1 MNRRI
6 KKVAVIGSGV
16 MGSRIACHFANIGVQ
31 VLLLDIVPKELRDD
45 EIKKGLS
52 VHDKAFKNRIV
63 NEALAG
69 VVKSNPSPIY
79 NKVFL
84 SRISTGNLNDDLS
97 QISSCDWVIEAVT
110 ENLQIK
116 RDLFDRIEKLRKPGT
131 LITSNTSGIPLHLLS
146 EGRSEDFQKN
156 FCGTHFFNPPRYL
169 RLLEIIPDPKT
180 SPEAIDFFMHYG
192 DLYLGKTTVL
202 CKDTPA
208 FIANRVGVF
217 GIMALFHLIEK
228 MGLTVEQVDKLTGPV
243 LGRPKSATFRTCDVV
258 GLDTLVHVAE
268 GVKTN
273 CPNDEARDL
282 FELPGYVA
290 KLNENKWY
298 GDKSGQGFYKKVKKD
313 GKSEILSLDLKMFE
327 YKPSERIKFAT
338 LELAKTIDSLPDRMK
353 ALVTGQDIAGEFY
366 RASFIAMFAYVSNR
380 IPEIADELYKID
392 DAMRAGFGWQLGPFE
407 TWDALGVQASVTMME
422 KAGNKPAAWV
432 YDMLKKGCTSFYKT
446 ENGTKKYYDIPSSTY
461 KAIPGTEAFLLLD
474 NIRESKTIWKNAG
487 TTVTDIGDGILNL
500 EFHTKMNTIGSE
512 VFEGVNKAIEF
523 AEKDFRGLVVSNEG
537 DNFSAGA
544 NLALLFS
551 MAVEQEWDDVAMA
564 IKMFQNMNMR
574 IRYSSIPV
582 VVAPHNL
589 TLGGAC
595 EMAMHSDKVQAH
607 AESYIGLVEF
617 GAGLIP
623 GGGGTKEMA
632 VRISDS
638 FTEGDIELP
647 ELREKFLTL
656 AMAKVS
662 TSAYEAYDLGYLRK
676 GHDEITVNRSRLL
689 SDAKASCVRLA
700 EEGYTQP
707 ALRKDIKVVG
717 KQGLGMIYVGAD
729 VMEKGHYM
737 SEHDKKISLKL
748 GNVICGGDLS
758 APTLVS
764 EQYLLDLEKEA
775 FLSLCGEKKTLERM
789 QSILNG
795 GKILRN

>member
-1 MNRRI
+1 
-6 KKVAVIGSGV
+6 VVGSGV

-31 VLLLDIVPKELRDD
+31 VLLLDIVPRELRAD
-45 EIKKGLS
+45 EIKKGLT
-52 VHDKAFKNRIV
+52 VQDKTFKNRIV
-63 NEALAG
+63 NEALAE
-69 VVKSNPSPIY
+69 VAKSNPSPIY
-79 NKVFL
+79 SKAFL
-84 SRISTGNLNDDLS
+84 SRITTGNLDDDLHN
-97 QISSCDWVIEAVT
+97 ISDCDWVIEAVT
-110 ENLQIK
+110 ENPQIK
-116 RDLFDRIEKLRKPGT
+116 KSLFDKIENFRKPGM
-131 LITSNTSGIPLHLLS
+131 LVSSNTSGIPLHLLS

-169 RLLEIIPDPKT
+169 RLLEIIPAPKT
-180 SPEAIDFFMHYG
+180 SPEVIDFFMHYG
-192 DLYLGKTTVL
+192 DIYLGKTTVV

-228 MGLTVEQVDKLTGPV
+228 MGLTVEEVDKLTGPV

-258 GLDTLVHVAE
+258 GLDTLVHVAD
-268 GVKTN
+268 GLKAN
-273 CPNDEARDL
+273 CPDDEARAL

-298 GDKSGQGFYKKVKKD
+298 GDKSGQGFYKKIKVD
-313 GKSEILSLDLKMFE
+313 GKSEILSLDLKTFE
-327 YKPSERIKFAT
+327 YRPQQKVKFAT
-338 LELAKTIDSLPDRMK
+338 LELAKTIDSLPERMK
-353 ALVTGQDIAGEFY
+353 ALVMGQDIAGEFY
-366 RASFIAMFAYVSNR
+366 RASFVGLFAYVSNR
-380 IPEIADELYKID
+380 ISEISDELYKID

-407 TWDALGVQASVTMME
+407 TWDALGVQAAIDMME
-422 KAGNKPAAWV
+422 KAGNKPAQWV
-432 YDMLKKGCTSFYKT
+432 YDMLKKGNTSFYKT
-446 ENGTKKYYDIPSSTY
+446 ENGIKKYYEAPGSSY
-461 KAIPGTEAFLLLD
+461 KTIPGTEAFILLD
-474 NIRESKTIWKNAG
+474 TISPAKTVWKNAG
-487 TTVTDIGDGILNL
+487 STVTDIGDGILNL
-500 EFHTKMNTIGSE
+500 EFHTKMNTIGNE
-512 VFEGVNKAIEF
+512 VFEGVNKAIEL
-523 AEKDFRGLVVSNEG
+523 AEKDYRGLVISNEG
-537 DNFSAGA
+537 ENFSAGA

-551 MAVEQEWDDVAMA
+551 MAIEQEWDDVTMA
-564 IKMFQNMNMR
+564 IKMFQSMNMR
-574 IRYSSIPV
+574 VRYSSIPV

-607 AESYIGLVEF
+607 AETYIGLVEF

-638 FTEGDIELP
+638 FIEGEIELP
-647 ELREKFLTL
+647 VLREKFLTL
-656 AMAKVS
+656 ASAKVS

-676 GHDEITVNRSRLL
+676 GHDLITLNYSRLL
-689 SDAKASCVRLA
+689 ADAKATCIAIA

-707 ALRKDIKVVG
+707 VPRKDIKVLG
-717 KQGLGMIYVGAD
+717 KQALGMIYVGAD
-729 VMEKGHYM
+729 VMQKGHYM

-758 APTLVS
+758 APTFVT

>member
-1 MNRRI
+1 MNRKI
-6 KKVAVIGSGV
+6 KKVAVVGSGV
-16 MGSRIACHFANIGVQ
+16 MGSRIACHFANIGVE

-45 EIKKGLS
+45 EIKKGLTTQ
-52 VHDKAFKNRIV
+52 DKAFKNRIV
-63 NEALAG
+63 NEALTNT
-69 VVKSNPSPIY
+69 VKSNPSPIY
-79 NKVFL
+79 GKAFL
-84 SRISTGNLNDDLS
+84 SRIATGNIDDDLS
-97 QISSCDWVIEAVT
+97 QIAGCDWVIEAVP

-116 RDLFDRIEKLRKPGT
+116 KVLFDKIEKLRKPGT

-169 RLLEIIPDPKT
+169 TLLEVIPDPKT
-180 SPEAIDFFMHYG
+180 SPEVIDFFMHYG

-258 GLDTLVHVAE
+258 GLDTLIHVAD
-268 GVKTN
+268 GLRDNV
-273 CPNDEARDL
+273 PNDEARAL
-282 FELPGYVA
+282 FVLPGYVA

-298 GDKSGQGFYKKVKKD
+298 GDKSGQGFYKKIKKD
-313 GKSEILSLDLKMFE
+313 GKSEILSLDLKTFE
-327 YKPSERIKFAT
+327 YKPQEKVKFAT
-338 LELAKTIDSLPDRMK
+338 LDLAKSIDSLTDRMK
-353 ALVTGQDIAGEFY
+353 TLVMGQDVAGEFY
-366 RASFIAMFAYVSNR
+366 RASFIGLFAYVSNR

-407 TWDALGVQASVTMME
+407 TWDAIGVQSAITMME

-432 YDMLKKGCTSFYKT
+432 YDMLGKGFTSFYKT
-446 ENGTKKYYDIPSSTY
+446 ENGVKKYYDIPSASY
-461 KAIPGTEAFLLLD
+461 KTIPGTEAFLLLD
-474 NIRESKTIWKNAG
+474 NIRSNKTVWKNAG
-487 TTVTDIGDGILNL
+487 TSVTDIGDGILNL
-500 EFHTKMNTIGSE
+500 EFHTKMNTIGGE
-512 VFEGVNKAIEF
+512 VVEGVNKAIEL
-523 AEKDFRGLVVSNEG
+523 AEKDYRGLVISNES
-537 DNFSAGA
+537 DIFSAGA

-551 MAVEQEWDDVAMA
+551 MAIEQDWDEVTMA

-607 AESYIGLVEF
+607 AETYIGLVEF

-638 FTEGDIELP
+638 FSEGDIELP
-647 ELREKFLTL
+647 ELREKYLTL

-676 GHDEITVNRSRLL
+676 GHDEITINRSRLL
-689 SDAKASCVRLA
+689 TDAKASCIRLA
-700 EEGYTQP
+700 EEGYSQP
-707 ALRKDIKVVG
+707 VRRKDIKVLG
-717 KQGLGMIYVGAD
+717 KQALGMIYVGAD
-729 VMEKGHYM
+729 VMQKGNYM

-748 GNVICGGDLS
+748 GHVICGGDLS